1 MTVSCVTRDE
11 AKSYMRVDHD
21 ADDTLIDTL
30 LEASTGLV
38 ETRLKRSIIGDVD
51 AGAVASDISG
61 VPADL
66 RMGVCIVASFWYE
79 NRNATDDELR
89 SRVLRQAVF
98 DKYIDWG
105 VPDGAEN

>member
-1 MTVSCVTRDE
+1 MTTTCVTREE

-21 ADDTLIDTL
+21 ADDALIDIL

-38 ETRLKRSIIGDVD
+38 ETRLKRPIIGDVET
-51 AGAVASDISG
+51 GAVASSIAE

-66 RMGVCIVASFWYE
+66 RIGVCIVASFWYE

-89 SRVLRQAVF
+89 NRVLRQAIF

-105 VPDGAEN
+105 VPDDVAN